1 MWQLAGIILSF
12 AVLCMLGGMFILI
25 WSSTGNLSEYEK
37 LTGSWWNSD
46 AKLAVTFSTV
56 GFVLFLIFVTE
67 QWTMYSFQ
75 GKDDGGQADE
85 ANHGESVDEDNT
97 LENGAGGRRQNGKA

>member
-1 MWQLAGIILSF
+1 
-12 AVLCMLGGMFILI
+12 MLGGMFILI

-37 LTGSWWNSD
+37 LTGGWWNSD

-56 GFVLFLIFVTE
+56 GFTLFVIFVTE

-75 GKDDGGQADE
+75 GKDDGGQTDE
-85 ANHGESVDEDNT
+85 ATSGSSVDEDNAM
-97 LENGAGGRRQNGKA
+97 ENGAGEGRQKGEA